1 MNPAET
7 LPSEFPDALPIG
19 TTLGDFTVTRVIGLG
34 GFGIVYM
41 AYDRALERTV
51 AIKEYLPVTIAGRT
65 SAQTVL
71 VRSTH
76 QHDAYTSGLQSFMR
90 EARLQARFSHP
101 TLLEVYQVWEQNGT
115 AYMAMRYYPGS
126 SLRDLRLDADS
137 TRMFDEASL
146 QRIMSPVFDALE
158 ALHSENVLHRDVSPD
173 NILMTPSGTPV
184 LLDFGSART
193 VIAGDDQ
200 SLTTVLKPG
209 YAPLEQ
215 YADDG
220 TMEQGPWT
228 DVYGLGA
235 VLHYLAIGSAPP
247 QAVTRL
253 LGGTLRAFEDG
264 ASSCYSPAFVSA
276 IAAALAVKT
285 QDRLQSVGAFREA
298 LGWANQP
305 ISQTAS
311 SVLIPAASMVTDD
324 ENNLPAASE
333 MPINQPAGPRVAHTR
348 RSWQRL
354 LAISV
359 ALLAA
364 LGGVAYFVSTRL
376 TSTATSVPIVAPA
389 LPVLPPAAKTPTA
402 PTAPAASPPSVSRP
416 TPTSAPVSAAVAP
429 AAVTQS
435 PEKRTA
441 QKLANNGSSA
451 ATPASPKPRNPSN
464 AGNTASTS
472 NTGQPTATCERL
484 FAKLSLG
491 NAVLT
496 EAEQRQLPGCR

>member
-1 MNPAET
+1 MTTAESTPA
-7 LPSEFPDALPIG
+7 EFPDALPIG

-34 GFGIVYM
+34 GFGIVYR
-41 AYDRALERTV
+41 AHDRALQRTV
-51 AIKEYLPVTIAGRT
+51 AIKEYLPVSIAGRS

-76 QHDAYTSGLQSFMR
+76 QQDTYTSGLQGFMR

-101 TLLEVYQVWEQNGT
+101 ALLEVYQVWEQNGT

-137 TRMFDEASL
+137 LRMFDELSL

-158 ALHSENVLHRDVSPD
+158 ELHAQNVLHRDVSPD

-200 SLTTVLKPG
+200 SLTNVLKPG

-247 QAVTRL
+247 QAVTRM

-264 ASSCYSPAFVSA
+264 ASSRYSPAFVSA
-276 IAAALAVKT
+276 VAAALAVKT
-285 QDRLQSVGAFREA
+285 QDRLQSVAAFRDA
-298 LGWANQP
+298 LGWRYDPVSAAKEAALNAP
-305 ISQTAS
+305 VTLIAAESRHAERAPLNDTIGAKVVDLDATAS
-311 SVLIPAASMVTDD
+311 PAKRSGLRTLMAGSLIVL
-324 ENNLPAASE
+324 
-333 MPINQPAGPRVAHTR
+333 
-348 RSWQRL
+348 
-354 LAISV
+354 
-359 ALLAA
+359 A
-364 LGGVAYFVSTRL
+364 LGGVAYFLATRP
-376 TSTATSVPIVAPA
+376 AAPPPDAPAPIPPVAPA
-389 LPVLPPAAKTPTA
+389 PSAPLALPA
-402 PTAPAASPPSVSRP
+402 PTPATKPIDTPSSSKAEVSSPITKR
-416 TPTSAPVSAAVAP
+416 
-429 AAVTQS
+429 
-435 PEKRTA
+435 PEKRVA
-441 QKLANNGSSA
+441 DKPANNKATA
-451 ATPASPKPRNPSN
+451 APPQLRSPD
-464 AGNTASTS
+464 
-472 NTGQPTATCERL
+472 NTGQTSATCERL

-491 NAVLT
+491 SAVLT
-496 EAEQRQLPGCR
+496 DTEQKQLLQCR